1 MQAKLPK
8 NNSLPFND
16 LVFHNGDV
24 STRVEMMA
32 PLTEENLQ
40 RVKPSTTV
48 IHFSSEF
55 SDTDYLRIAEAFK
68 VSPQAILRLW
78 GRHRR
83 LDFLSH
89 FQDVKR
95 LELDGYYD
103 SLDPLRLIS
112 SNLEDLSLPIPPT
125 DAFSLNSLQHLS
137 QLRRL
142 QLIGYDVQGPTQ
154 QDSQAGRIKTVP
166 EFVKTFDAIAELPS
180 LEVLSLGLL
189 RLRDLGVLGRIPRLR
204 SVSIGNCPIADI
216 SGIGM
221 AKGLVHLHLY
231 NLRNAHLLF
240 LRNARRLQYLSLSH
254 LSKIDAMPPFEDLT
268 ELRRVVLT
276 SLNRLRNLSSIAQ
289 APHLEDLVLDE
300 EKSLKPSDLECF
312 VGHPTLKHVWTNMGS
327 IRKDKTVGELLGL
340 PRLGARSPFQFIDH
354 NGCD

>member
-1 MQAKLPK
+1 MPA
-8 NNSLPFND
+8 
-16 LVFHNGDV
+16 
-24 STRVEMMA
+24 
-32 PLTEENLQ
+32 
-40 RVKPSTTV
+40 TTV
-48 IHFSSEF
+48 GGNRSK
-55 SDTDYLRIAEAFK
+55 DLRHNNVLEE
-68 VSPQAILRLW
+68 
-78 GRHRR
+78 
-83 LDFLSH
+83 
-89 FQDVKR
+89 KR
-95 LELDGYYD
+95 V
-103 SLDPLRLIS
+103 
-112 SNLEDLSLPIPPT
+112 DLSLAIPPA
-125 DAFSLNSLQHLS
+125 DAFSLNFLQHLS

-142 QLIGYDVQGPTQ
+142 QLIGYDVPGPTQ
-154 QDSQAGRIKTVP
+154 PDSRAGRIKTVP

-327 IRKDKTVGELLGL
+327 IRKDQTVGELLGL
-340 PRLGARSPFQFIDH
+340 PRLGARSPFQFVDENSH